1 MLYHLLYPLAD
12 TFIVFNVFKYITFRA
27 LGATLTTL
35 VICLLSGPW
44 LIRLLAEKQI
54 RQPIR
59 EDVPSRHLAKGETPT
74 MGGTLLLL
82 AITFSTLLWA
92 DLRNR
97 YIWIVLLLT
106 AGYGLIG
113 FYDDYLKLIKK
124 ERKGM
129 GIRGRYKL
137 LAQLLL
143 ALIVGIVLYFDPN
156 FPKTLAVPFL
166 KPELFS
172 PDLGWLYI
180 IFTLL
185 VIAGASN
192 AVNLTDGLDGLAIGP
207 VTIAAGAYL
216 LLAYIAGHAVIAKYL
231 QITYVAG
238 SGELSIFCGAMAG
251 AGLGFLWYNTYPA
264 QVFMGDIGSLAL
276 GGALGTVAVV
286 SKQEI
291 LLILVGGLFV
301 VEALSVI
308 FQVAFFKWKG
318 KRIFEMT
325 PIHHHFELKG
335 WAEPK
340 IIVRFWIISIILA
353 LAALGTLKLR

>member
-1 MLYHLLYPLAD
+1 
-12 TFIVFNVFKYITFRA
+12 
-27 LGATLTTL
+27 
-35 VICLLSGPW
+35 
-44 LIRLLAEKQI
+44 
-54 RQPIR
+54 
-59 EDVPSRHLAKGETPT
+59 
-74 MGGTLLLL
+74 MGGTLLLV
-82 AITFSTLLWA
+82 AITLSTLLWA
-92 DLRNR
+92 DLSNR
-97 YIWIVLLLT
+97 YVWIVLLLT
-106 AGYGLIG
+106 AGYGIIG
-113 FYDDYLKLIKK
+113 LFDDYLKLIKK
-124 ERKGM
+124 GRRGM
-129 GIRGRYKL
+129 GIKGRYKL

-156 FPKTLAVPFL
+156 FPKILAVPFL
-166 KPELFS
+166 KTEIFA

-180 IFTLL
+180 VFVML
-185 VIAGASN
+185 VIAGTSN

-216 LLAYIAGHAVIAKYL
+216 LLAYVSGHIVIAKYL
-231 QITYVAG
+231 QITHVAG
-238 SGELSIFCGAMAG
+238 SGELTIFCGAMVG

-264 QVFMGDIGSLAL
+264 QIFMGDVGSLAL

-286 SKQEI
+286 SKHEI

-301 VEALSVI
+301 VETLSVI
-308 FQVAFFKWKG
+308 FQVASFKWRG